1 MKEEDIQARDQIRE
15 LERLQN
21 VIFIE
26 MCIRDPL
33 IYDIVTEAP
42 VNCYWCQ
49 GRVVEDETTIG
60 FIHKEDCLW
69 SEARKMY
76 DIIMEK

>member
-1 MKEEDIQARDQIRE
+1 MNTEEIRERDQIRE
-15 LERLQN
+15 LERVQN

-33 IYDIVTEAP
+33 IYDIMTETP
-42 VNCYWCQ
+42 VNCYWCE
-49 GRVVEDETTIG
+49 GEVVEDETTIG
-60 FIHKEDCLW
+60 FIHEKNCIW

-76 DIIMEK
+76 GIIMEE